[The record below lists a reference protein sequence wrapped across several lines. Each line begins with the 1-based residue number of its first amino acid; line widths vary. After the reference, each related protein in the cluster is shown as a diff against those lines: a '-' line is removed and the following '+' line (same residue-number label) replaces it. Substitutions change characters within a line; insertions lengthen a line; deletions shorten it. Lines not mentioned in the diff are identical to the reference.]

1 MIQVGSIMTDHNGT
15 HPKAAEVFANEIT
28 HSLA

>member
-1 MIQVGSIMTDHNGT
+1 MIQFGSVMADHYGT
-15 HPKAAEVFANEIT
+15 YLQAIQVFANEIT